1 MDNFAIHLIHQP
13 ESSKVCEN
21 FHGMGAVR
29 CGAECQIYMTEIR
42 IICLL
47 LKFFHAIFVDK
58 QFCFFQRI
66 IRNWLIYKF
75 LQLLHEQFQL
85 GSNLFF
91 RVGIIQIRLEGIK
104 NPSALFCVL
113 KLLFQAGQ
121 SICIGITQFHIVPI
135 VIGIIFLVEV
145 QKLRCKVMIMI
156 GLLFFSRYFWCGEKR
171 RKCLPSI
178 EHGVSA
184 VPICLH
190 IFQSGF
196 SYLIMPVILGCCFPQ
211 WQHHLIDFLYAG
223 RDGQLFI
230 YLLNTFPIVC
240 NGIEFI
246 GARIKLRCIYKKA
259 VNASGKLPDLI
270 ACHCFTVL
278 VRKESILRNHY
289 ADAFCNA
296 APFQLH
302 LGIRLCQITMTE

>member
-1 MDNFAIHLIHQP
+1 MPLLILLICKSDHLIKIEIGQVTVQFRQIITVNLMDNFAIHLIHQP
-13 ESSKVCEN
+13 ESSKVCKN
-21 FHGMGAVR
+21 LYGMSTVR
-29 CGAECQIYMTEIR
+29 CGAECQIHMTEVG

-66 IRNWLIYKF
+66 IRSWLI
-75 LQLLHEQFQL
+75 
-85 GSNLFF
+85 
-91 RVGIIQIRLEGIK
+91 
-104 NPSALFCVL
+104 
-113 KLLFQAGQ
+113 
-121 SICIGITQFHIVPI
+121 
-135 VIGIIFLVEV
+135 
-145 QKLRCKVMIMI
+145 CKVMIMI
-156 GLLFFSRYFWCGEKR
+156 ELLFFSRYFWCGKKR

-184 VPICLH
+184 VLICLH

-223 RDGQLFI
+223 WDGQLFI

-246 GARIKLRCIYKKA
+246 GARIMFRCIYKKA

-302 LGIRLCQITMTE
+302 LCIGLRQITMTE